1 MQVIVSADHR
11 VVDGAVAAQ
20 WLSKIKKY
28 LEHPSQM
35 LLWRRF
41 DFMWN
46 ISTFYYI
53 ISLIYIKAS

>member
-1 MQVIVSADHR
+1 
-11 VVDGAVAAQ
+11 VAAQ

>member
-35 LLWRRF
+35 LLWGF

-53 ISLIYIKAS
+53 ISLRYIKAS